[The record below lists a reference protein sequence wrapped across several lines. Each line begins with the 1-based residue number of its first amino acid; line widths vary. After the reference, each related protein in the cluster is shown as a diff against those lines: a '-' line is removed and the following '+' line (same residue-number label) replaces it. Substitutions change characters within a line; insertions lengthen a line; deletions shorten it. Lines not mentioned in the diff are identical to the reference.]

1 MRFYL
6 KGIVTMTNRIGLNRT
21 MTQPPLTS
29 HSNLPSGNYTADDDA
44 PIGNNEPTSRPA
56 GLRLPSRFATGHHG
70 GQEQFDSENNNGR
83 VMPLEQMLSE
93 FQKKAI
99 SEDYRKLESTRGLI
113 LETINIL
120 FRDYGINNL
129 KFFRRRVDEAKTYEE
144 LRVAADMLLSMGMF
158 AQDGGNRD

>member
-1 MRFYL
+1 
-6 KGIVTMTNRIGLNRT
+6 MTNRIGLNRT

-29 HSNLPSGNYTADDDA
+29 HSHLPSGNYVADDD
-44 PIGNNEPTSRPA
+44 IDVEVGNNVESNSRPA
-56 GLRLPSRFATGHHG
+56 GLRLPTHFATGHHG
-70 GQEQFDSENNNGR
+70 NQDQFDSENNNGR
-83 VMPLEQMLSE
+83 IVPLEQMLSE
-93 FQKKAI
+93 FQKKSI

-120 FRDYGINNL
+120 FRDYGIKNL
-129 KFFRRRVDEAKTYEE
+129 KFFRRRVDEAKTHEE